1 MPSNTGHK
9 DVNGSGDI
17 GIRKAPAVTLETY
30 AEMTRAPEAT
40 LVEAV
45 EGGKCQFS
53 NGAEV
58 RKKKQK
64 TKTCALAVC
73 TENQKKGL

>member
-9 DVNGSGDI
+9 DVNGRGDI

-58 RKKKQK
+58 RKNKKQK
-64 TKTCALAVC
+64 LV
-73 TENQKKGL
+73 L